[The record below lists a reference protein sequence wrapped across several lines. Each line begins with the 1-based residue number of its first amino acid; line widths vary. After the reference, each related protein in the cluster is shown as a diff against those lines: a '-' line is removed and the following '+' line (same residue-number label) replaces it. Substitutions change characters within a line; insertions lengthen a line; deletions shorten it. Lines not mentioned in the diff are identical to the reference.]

1 MAEQLVT
8 KMPLAQQLNDMVKNF
23 TLLDILS
30 KEEQEDLLSSKI
42 DLIRKQNEE
51 RIKRHQ
57 EIEEDRLR
65 AAGREGDIKPPNN
78 PDTDSKAMSASP
90 TFQQI
95 PYPPQERTS
104 PHSARSQPPQNSSRS
119 PQDTRSPPGAQ
130 QQSEKYICIQLR
142 NEGSGL
148 GFGLVGKKGIGV
160 VVKTIVPGGAAA
172 KDGRLQPGDMMVYIN
187 DTCVR
192 GFTRD
197 QIVDLLI
204 NLQKQSKELTLK
216 VTRGPQQQSIGNLTS
231 PPSSALRLH
240 NAGRNAYG
248 PTTDRKMEFTVVNDL
263 YIKEDRFSRRRVS
276 EDVSGKDIIVTL
288 ENSESGHMTRVTEI
302 KEHKTLNVEVD
313 FEGVQQRL
321 TGHHRGPVDQ
331 RVPGNPAQNPR
342 EEWSEKRRQNIDRVE
357 AEILAMREQYEN
369 QKQQGAVTSP
379 PPHYSRTNF
388 LDDPSRD
395 EDDLSKRSPKQHDS
409 SQKQY
414 GSRRTQHSY
423 GGTDFEDAAT
433 LVARQK
439 AHQRQQAQNSTEIS
453 MTGKERKRY
462 ENWKKERDE
471 IDEQRM
477 ARHKSSSGEWKR
489 EWDKAKTGNCQNDRK
504 AKPTKGRFVNTGN
517 EKEEASLC
525 WGRGRGR
532 GRGVKNEM
540 KYSKIGI
547 ANKQKMEEEIRQGI
561 VETDSLNIPQA
572 SIDSTHGTGNGT
584 SKSDDILKG
593 TDHKTV
599 IFQDAEVS
607 LKESEN
613 VTKVAE
619 EIPPLQDIDAEM
631 STPKQPKS
639 DLHIKVPHPEQVDSI
654 TSPDTF
660 KTPPGFNHVINWAE
674 EMEKFDS
681 GNEL

>member
-276 EDVSGKDIIVTL
+276 EDVSGK
-288 ENSESGHMTRVTEI
+288 
-302 KEHKTLNVEVD
+302 
-313 FEGVQQRL
+313 
-321 TGHHRGPVDQ
+321 
-331 RVPGNPAQNPR
+331 

>member
-248 PTTDRKMEFTVVNDL
+248 PTTDRKM
-263 YIKEDRFSRRRVS
+263 
-276 EDVSGKDIIVTL
+276 
-288 ENSESGHMTRVTEI
+288 
-302 KEHKTLNVEVD
+302 TLNVEVD

-342 EEWSEKRRQNIDRVE
+342 VNGWSYNSVLSYYQNEEWSEKRRQNIDRVE

>member
-248 PTTDRKMEFTVVNDL
+248 PTTDRKM
-263 YIKEDRFSRRRVS
+263 
-276 EDVSGKDIIVTL
+276 
-288 ENSESGHMTRVTEI
+288 
-302 KEHKTLNVEVD
+302 
-313 FEGVQQRL
+313 
-321 TGHHRGPVDQ
+321 
-331 RVPGNPAQNPR
+331 